1 MHESCSKNQ
10 NPAIPLNIGM
20 KPDEAAMELDYRTFQ
35 NYYNRLKLL
44 AINRYKWEG
53 LPESCNALAL
63 EKWLYYF
70 GRACF
75 IEVPE
80 NVSEM
85 ESLISGN
92 FINLKC
98 TGSDTLNIYEM
109 PIAYNCYS
117 GNYEIE
123 LEAEKVFVIRNNA
136 LCIPTDSTIQ
146 LFAYKLATAERTIDT
161 NIYGQ
166 RTPVLIL
173 CDEKQRLTLQNVY
186 MRYDGHSPVIFGDKD
201 LDLSGIKTFSTNAPF
216 VADKIHEYKRNVWAE
231 AMTFLGIN
239 NVDHEKK
246 ERLTEDEVNANNS
259 LIENNCEI
267 GLAWRQAAA
276 EEANK
281 RLWPGKYKA
290 TVSLRTET
298 ELKTIIER
306 GGENGKIYN
315 NNTET

>member
-1 MHESCSKNQ
+1 MHETCSKNN
-10 NPAIPLNIGM
+10 NPAVPLVLGM
-20 KPDEAAMELDYRTFQ
+20 KPDESAMLLDALTYDD
-35 NYYNRLKLL
+35 YYNRLKLL

-80 NVSEM
+80 SVSKT
-85 ESLISGN
+85 ESLIAGN

-109 PIAYNCYS
+109 PISYNCYS
-117 GNYEIE
+117 GNFEIE
-123 LEAEKVFVIRNNA
+123 LEAENVFVIRNNA
-136 LCIPTDSTIQ
+136 LCIPTDTTIQ
-146 LFAYKLATAERTIDT
+146 LYAQKLANAERTIDT

-173 CDEKQRLTLQNVY
+173 CDEKQRLTLQNIY
-186 MRYDGHSPVIFGDKD
+186 LKYDGHAPVIFGDKD
-201 LDLSGIKTFSTNAPF
+201 LDLKGIKTFSTSAPF

-231 AMTFLGIN
+231 VMTFLGIN

-259 LIENNCEI
+259 LIENNCQI

-276 EEANK
+276 KEANK
-281 RLWPGKYKA
+281 RLWNGKYNVS
-290 TVSLRTET
+290 VSLRTET

-306 GGENGKIYN
+306 GVENVNLYN
-315 NNTET
+315 NGSET